1 MAKPRL
7 EGFWTFDGNRLN
19 MSDRSVIDSMF
30 EVFEGT
36 PSSID
41 RLSTHDMLSYTF
53 RKARISFDDL
63 FALLQK
69 VVDKYGKE
77 IDAIHL
83 SWYDTQD
90 GISKKVKIDY
100 SNLVEPE
107 VTYKITETKREK
119 GVIKIP

>member
-7 EGFWTFDGNRLN
+7 EGFWIFDGTRLN
-19 MSDRSVIDSMF
+19 MADRSIIDSMF
-30 EVFEGT
+30 EVFDGT
-36 PSSID
+36 PNSID

-69 VVDKYGKE
+69 VVDKYGQE

-90 GISKKVKIDY
+90 GMSKKVKIDY
-100 SNLVEPE
+100 SKLGEPE

-119 GVIKIP
+119 GTLKIP